1 MKDTRDEQAEQ
12 PESADEPVSMSRV
25 PPSES
30 EGSGGGYKNPPRH
43 SRFQPGKSGNPKGR
57 PKGSKNLETIVRE
70 EGAKKV
76 TVNGPKGQRVV
87 TITQAIVMQMATK
100 AARGDRS
107 SQRDFLAMY
116 ARHEEA
122 WSSKDEATLI
132 QRNDHAVLET
142 FAKRIRSYAANSS
155 DKLEKEKSE

>member
-1 MKDTRDEQAEQ
+1 MKETTGEHPPGNSSTSQIFPTA
-12 PESADEPVSMSRV
+12 PEKPRV
-25 PPSES
+25 
-30 EGSGGGYKNPPRH
+30 GYKNPPKH
-43 SRFQPGKSGNPKGR
+43 SRFQAGKSGNPKGR

-87 TITQAIVMQMATK
+87 TITQAIVMQMAAK

-122 WSSKDEATLI
+122 WSAKDEATLI

-142 FAKRIRSYAANSS
+142 FAKRIRSYAANPS
-155 DKLEKEKSE
+155 DKPEKEKSE

>member
-1 MKDTRDEQAEQ
+1 MKVTRNERAEQ
-12 PESADEPVSMSRV
+12 PESADEHVSMNGV
-25 PPSES
+25 PLTES
-30 EGSGGGYKNPPRH
+30 EGLGVVYKNPPRH

-87 TITQAIVMQMATK
+87 TITQAIVMQMAAK

-107 SQRDFLAMY
+107 SQRDFLGMY

-122 WSSKDEATLI
+122 WSAKDE
-132 QRNDHAVLET
+132 
-142 FAKRIRSYAANSS
+142 
-155 DKLEKEKSE
+155 